1 MRRWFIYCT
10 CVSLPTVDLSTVQQ
24 YSWATPHKDVGTWSV
39 FSRFPAK
46 TVSLT
51 PPHTLGTSVN
61 NPVGDTIDSH
71 KSLTSPPQTCWKST
85 FFPAAG
91 PDMPRNKSQK
101 KFYWDLLLLLY
112 LFPVLVM
119 FQKVFWWILSGK
131 NFHYTARKT
140 DTRSSPTD
148 VRHKS
153 QEEIKDM
160 TNHCNIVTNI
170 IVTF

>member
-1 MRRWFIYCT
+1 MFYLLHSSFFGIRRFIYGGT
-10 CVSLPTVDLSTVQQ
+10 VERRHIRMLELGGFLQISGQKRLVNSSTLATSVSLP
-24 YSWATPHKDVGTWSV
+24 
-39 FSRFPAK
+39 
-46 TVSLT
+46 
-51 PPHTLGTSVN
+51 VN